1 MTFSEQ
7 IVYGWFKP
15 SKYKDMIELPRRRFV
30 VYVIVMML
38 VLAIVS
44 YVVPTASIISGFG
57 GFEKLF
63 TQSLGEVNYTD
74 DTLSVSN
81 NWIRHRRRCRTK
93 ASKNRACFLRLEA
106 RPCGS
111 AWY

>member
-38 VLAIVS
+38 VLSIVS
-44 YVVPTASIISGFG
+44 YVVPTASIILDLADLRSFSHRVL
-57 GFEKLF
+57 EK
-63 TQSLGEVNYTD
+63 
-74 DTLSVSN
+74 
-81 NWIRHRRRCRTK
+81 
-93 ASKNRACFLRLEA
+93 
-106 RPCGS
+106 
-111 AWY
+111 

>member
-30 VYVIVMML
+30 AYVIAMML

-44 YVVPTASIISGFG
+44 YGFDH
-57 GFEKLF
+57 L
-63 TQSLGEVNYTD
+63 
-74 DTLSVSN
+74 
-81 NWIRHRRRCRTK
+81 WIWRI
-93 ASKNRACFLRLEA
+93 
-106 RPCGS
+106 
-111 AWY
+111 

>member
-30 VYVIVMML
+30 AYVIAMML

-44 YVVPTASIISGFG
+44 YVVPTASIISGLADLRSFSHRVL
-57 GFEKLF
+57 EK
-63 TQSLGEVNYTD
+63 
-74 DTLSVSN
+74 
-81 NWIRHRRRCRTK
+81 
-93 ASKNRACFLRLEA
+93 
-106 RPCGS
+106 
-111 AWY
+111 

>member
-30 VYVIVMML
+30 AYVIAMML

-63 TQSLGEVNYTD
+63 TQSLGEVN
-74 DTLSVSN
+74 
-81 NWIRHRRRCRTK
+81 IRTIRFRCPIILICISTPRI
-93 ASKNRACFLRLEA
+93 S
-106 RPCGS
+106 
-111 AWY
+111 

>member
-30 VYVIVMML
+30 AYVIVMML
-38 VLAIVS
+38 VLSIVS
-44 YVVPTASIISGFG
+44 YVVPTASIIFGFG

-63 TQSLGEVNYTD
+63 HTES
-74 DTLSVSN
+74 
-81 NWIRHRRRCRTK
+81 WR
-93 ASKNRACFLRLEA
+93 SKLYGRYAFCIQ
-106 RPCGS
+106 
-111 AWY
+111 